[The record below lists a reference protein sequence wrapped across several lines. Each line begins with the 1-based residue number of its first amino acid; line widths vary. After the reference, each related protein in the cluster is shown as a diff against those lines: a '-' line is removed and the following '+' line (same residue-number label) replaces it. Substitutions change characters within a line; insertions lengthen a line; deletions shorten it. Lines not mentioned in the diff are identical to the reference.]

1 MPTIIDNIYQQFKDY
16 FGEDK
21 VDLKHYSSDIK
32 LSHTW
37 SYTPSVSDYVILV
50 HWPVVTVTNEY
61 DAHIDIWDLYS
72 LTLITHD
79 GKLCLPPQFI
89 RTTYDRLQWNGD
101 YMHSH
106 ISSIGKADLTRFH
119 SSCLGSGPINKTI
132 EKLKG
137 NVARIPNAYEDM
149 DIWSLYCWELDKYVA
164 VESIQG
170 VPYKKMQHLG
180 EYTQEGIH
188 YSAICLQPFTSYSE
202 DYLILLRR
210 FVRHLIKSKVLKFAY
225 FNGKYTLALNY
236 VNTVLTLSNLFIDYY
251 NSNKDIRDIYPKTD
265 LFDKKFISQ
274 MYIKG
279 GVVYPKDSSSVPI
292 DAVIGTTMLTFKRKK
307 IELQLRDFH
316 QKYDS
321 SEVCL
326 LNPILIDYIIS
337 LLLKY
342 VNLKYG
348 KTSNSTNKKCRVI

>member
-1 MPTIIDNIYQQFKDY
+1 MSTIIDNIYQQFKDY

-72 LTLITHD
+72 LTLINYN

-89 RTTYDRLQWNGD
+89 RSTYDRLQWDGD

-170 VPYKKMQHLG
+170 VPYKKMQHIG
-180 EYTQEGIH
+180 EYAQEGTS
-188 YSAICLQPFTSYSE
+188 YTSVCLQMSTGLQNNCNDLLKDFISY
-202 DYLILLRR
+202 
-210 FVRHLIKSKVLKFAY
+210 LIKSKILKFA
-225 FNGKYTLALNY
+225 FFEGRYTLASNY
-236 VNTVLTLSNLFIDYY
+236 VNTILSLSNLFISFY
-251 NSNKDIRDIYPKTD
+251 NSNKELRARYPKEW
-265 LFDKKFISQ
+265 LYSKSFIYQ

-279 GVVYPKDSSSVPI
+279 GVIYPKSSSNVPI
-292 DAVIGTTMLTFKRKK
+292 EAVIGTTLLRFKKEDVK
-307 IELQLRDFH
+307 LQLRDFH
-316 QKYDS
+316 QNYDS

-326 LNPILIDYIIS
+326 INPIVVDYIIS

-348 KTSNSTNKKCRVI
+348 KTINSTNKKYRVI